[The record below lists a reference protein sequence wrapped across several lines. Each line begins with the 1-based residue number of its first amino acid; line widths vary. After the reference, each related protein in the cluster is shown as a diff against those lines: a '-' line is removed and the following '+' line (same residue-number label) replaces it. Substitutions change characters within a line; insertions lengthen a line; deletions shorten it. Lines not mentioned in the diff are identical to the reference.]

1 MQRQLSL
8 LVFVLLTVG
17 VPAHASDWYPI
28 DTGRSWSYSGTGGST
43 SSATIDAPAVFAGA
57 LAQPLHWNAN
67 VLEWMS
73 QDGSGRVYEH
83 GLTYP
88 DGSYVVFDPPMLR
101 MDSDLTPGHQWET
114 TFDRITYNVVGAE
127 VGRVTAHF
135 VYEVKGV
142 GAVNV
147 PAAAFQGVDV
157 QITRSQTGVPDYVFD
172 EWYVEGVGFVL
183 RTDTTGIV
191 FQLTAYGPLLAT
203 QGVSWGAVKAMYR

>member
-142 GAVNV
+142 GAVNTYSTNGTSKESALRFAPTR
-147 PAAAFQGVDV
+147 PALCSSSP
-157 QITRSQTGVPDYVFD
+157 RTGRCWRRKVFRG
-172 EWYVEGVGFVL
+172 E
-183 RTDTTGIV
+183 R
-191 FQLTAYGPLLAT
+191 
-203 QGVSWGAVKAMYR
+203 